1 MGNSILILFMEE
13 EKYCTVY
20 VQYRWNIVTFDIS
33 NIKLMSLSLNSH
45 TMQACSCGI
54 ISFTPDGSPT
64 GEMRKREK
72 ARKLGEH
79 PSTQE
84 DPSRQKGTDPQRH
97 PFGNECGPLVRG

>member
-1 MGNSILILFMEE
+1 MGNSILILFREE
-13 EKYCTVY
+13 EEYMVYTTVDG
-20 VQYRWNIVTFDIS
+20 IVDIS

-54 ISFTPDGSPT
+54 ISFSPDGSPT

-72 ARKLGEH
+72 ARELGEH

-84 DPSRQKGTDPQRH
+84 DPSRQKGTHRL
-97 PFGNECGPLVRG
+97 PFGNECGPLVRW

>member
-1 MGNSILILFMEE
+1 MGNSILILFREE
-13 EKYCTVY
+13 EEYMVYTTVDG
-20 VQYRWNIVTFDIS
+20 IVDIS

>member
-1 MGNSILILFMEE
+1 MGNSILILFREE
-13 EKYCTVY
+13 EEYMVYTTVDG
-20 VQYRWNIVTFDIS
+20 IVDIS

-54 ISFTPDGSPT
+54 ISFSPDGSPT